1 MNSIKGLFLG
11 LSLCL
16 SFFSMAQEAP
26 QNLEKGYISDQLFIY
41 MHSGAGNN
49 YRILGTINAGLEVQL
64 TGKKENGY
72 SQILDT
78 KGREAWV
85 ENNFVSTKPG
95 LRHVIAELNGRLA
108 NTTDNSDKA
117 QNQLLAANNKID
129 NLSNE
134 KKSLSDKINILSAEL
149 KETKGQLINQDANLT
164 KEWFFNG
171 AIVLFAGLILG
182 LIIPKIGTGRRRENM
197 DNWK

>member
-1 MNSIKGLFLG
+1 MNSIKSLLLG
-11 LSLCL
+11 LSFLL
-16 SFFSMAQEAP
+16 SFSSIAEETP
-26 QNLEKGYISDQLFIY
+26 QNLKKGYISDQLFVY

-72 SQILDT
+72 SQILDI

-108 NTTDNSDKA
+108 SSTDNGDKV
-117 QNQLLAANNKID
+117 QTQLSESVSMIESLTTEKTSLTERITV
-129 NLSNE
+129 LS
-134 KKSLSDKINILSAEL
+134 KEL
-149 KETKGQLINQDANLT
+149 KKTKSQLINQDANLT

-182 LIIPKIGTGRRRENM
+182 LIIPKIGSGRRRENM

>member
-1 MNSIKGLFLG
+1 MNSIKNLLLG
-11 LSLCL
+11 LSFLF
-16 SFFSMAQEAP
+16 SFSLIAEEAP
-26 QNLEKGYISDQLFIY
+26 QNLKKGYISDQLFVY

-72 SQILDT
+72 SQILDI

-85 ENNFVSTKPG
+85 ENDFVSTKPG

-108 NTTDNSDKA
+108 SSTDNGDKV
-117 QNQLLAANNKID
+117 QTQLSESVSMIESLT
-129 NLSNE
+129 SE
-134 KKSLSDKINILSAEL
+134 KNSLTERITILSKEL
-149 KETKGQLINQDANLT
+149 KKTKSQLINQDANLT

-182 LIIPKIGTGRRRENM
+182 LIIPKIGNGRRRENM